1 MGSYWY
7 LTRDKKIPRN
17 RKLISVTRRTRY
29 MILQFSYEVDC
40 DKVRECELNYLGC
53 GNFNDYEIQVALMRE
68 IQKNI

>member
-1 MGSYWY
+1 MESYWY

-17 RKLISVTRRTRY
+17 RKLISVTRRSHY

-40 DKVRECELNYLGC
+40 DKIRECELAYLGC
-53 GNFNDYEIQVALMRE
+53 GNFNDYEIQVQLMKE